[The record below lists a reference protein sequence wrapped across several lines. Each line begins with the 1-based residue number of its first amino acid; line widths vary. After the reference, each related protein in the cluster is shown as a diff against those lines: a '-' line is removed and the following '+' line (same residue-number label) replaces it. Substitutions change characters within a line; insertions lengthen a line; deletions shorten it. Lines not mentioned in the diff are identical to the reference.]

1 MARTMK
7 RNYRRKPALKR
18 QIQRVINDNIETKLI
33 GYTYSQNPVGSQT
46 LLPFDVNLT
55 NINEGTSQINRTGNQ
70 IRLTGFYSKFTYA
83 ASDDTNR
90 MRVVLYI
97 PRQADDVLSTPSIDS
112 LIDLDKYTIL
122 FDETINLVNGT
133 SKDMVQKVMKKKFN
147 KNDSKGI
154 LSIFSGRNGTDN
166 SKNALKIHWI
176 SDSEAVS
183 HPTVSGSM
191 RLYFKDA

>member
-18 QIQRVINDNIETKLI
+18 QIQRVINDNLETKVKS
-33 GYTYSQNPVGSQT
+33 YTYSLNPVGSQT

-55 NINEGTSQINRTGNQ
+55 DIGEGTSQITRIGNQ
-70 IRLTGFYSKFTYA
+70 IRITGFYSKFTYA
-83 ASDDTNR
+83 AADDTNR

-97 PRQADDVLSTPSIDS
+97 PRQADTVLETSSIDS
-112 LIDLDKYTIL
+112 LIDLDRFTIL

-133 SKDMVQKVMKKKFN
+133 SKDLVQKVMKKKFN

-154 LSIFSGRNGTDN
+154 LSIYSGQRGTDN
-166 SKNALKIHWI
+166 QKNALKIHWI
-176 SDSEAVS
+176 SDSQAVS

-191 RLYFKDA
+191 RIYYKDA